1 MLRKGTAI
9 ASFSA
14 ISFGSAVIFIR
25 YAYQAGML
33 PGTTAFL
40 RFTIAAVV
48 LGLFLSLSGRGLHLS
63 LWQSARLFLLGVFA
77 YSILA
82 VTWVTAMSLI
92 PAWLVSLIIA
102 MYPLT
107 VNVAA
112 WLFFR
117 EKIYGQQA
125 IALTCVLLGGAIL
138 FWRPFEGA
146 AWSGV
151 IMMALNVLATTAF
164 VFVGQ
169 RWMRGLS
176 PILCTTWLI
185 AGGMVG
191 TFFYGLL
198 AHQLSFTFA
207 PAGWLWVT
215 LFAVISTV
223 LAGTAMWW
231 GIGLIGPSR
240 VAIIGSFEPL
250 VSILLAVVLLGER
263 LLPLQIAGGM
273 LILAGVVL
281 VQWSPGKRR
290 GEEK

>member
-9 ASFSA
+9 ASVSA
-14 ISFGSAVIFIR
+14 IAFGSAVIFIR
-25 YAYQAGML
+25 YAYQAGVL
-33 PGTTAFL
+33 PGTAAFL
-40 RFTIAAVV
+40 RFTIAAIV
-48 LGLFLSLSGRGLHLS
+48 LGLFLGLSGRGLSLS
-63 LWQSARLFLLGVFA
+63 FGQSTRLFLLGVFA

-82 VTWVTAMSLI
+82 VTWVTAFSLS

-117 EKIYGQQA
+117 ERLYWQQVL
-125 IALTCVLLGGAIL
+125 ALICVLGGSAVL

-151 IMMALNVLATTAF
+151 LLMALNVLATTAF
-164 VFVGQ
+164 IFVGQ
-169 RWMRGLS
+169 HWMRGLS
-176 PILCTTWLI
+176 PTLCTTWLI

-191 TFFYGLL
+191 TFFYGLW

-223 LAGTAMWW
+223 LATTGMWW

-250 VSILLAVVLLGER
+250 VSILLAVWLLGER
-263 LLPLQIAGGM
+263 LLPLQMAGGA
-273 LILAGVVL
+273 LVLVGVFL
-281 VQWSPGKRR
+281 VQWSPGRR
-290 GEEK
+290 